1 MPGRA
6 LGQTFQDN
14 RRILIDG
21 EQLSTNTAMA
31 GDEAH
36 SAVEMR
42 QGR

>member
-31 GDEAH
+31 G
-36 SAVEMR
+36 
-42 QGR
+42 G